1 MAKISVKIIPQIG
14 TTRPYG
20 PTYAPYSF
28 QDPIFPPSQNVF
40 GLTIP
45 GTPPSIAAM
54 SQEPVLKDLESMED
68 VWDAFRLD
76 LIEVESQI
84 NKHLQSH
91 APLINTVAKHIFSSG
106 GKRIRPL
113 LLILC
118 ARLCGYLPKESIL
131 LGSLIEF
138 IHTATLLH
146 DDVLDEAELRRGQST
161 ARKIWGN
168 QASILVG
175 DYLYSQAMA
184 LIATFHNH
192 GINEVLADAC
202 RKMAEGEV
210 LQLCA
215 NSQPDLSE
223 EAYLKIVEY
232 KTATLVAASCKV
244 GAIVGGASL
253 AEQSALF
260 RFGYHLGMAFQ
271 LADDRLDYG
280 ADRTKLGKT
289 LGQDLRQGMMTL
301 PLLHLLQ
308 TCSSEDGRWIREK
321 IAVHAI
327 QDEDVAQI
335 IRLMHQQGS
344 LTYATARARQF
355 VEAAALDLEP
365 FPPGTAKRCLAITA
379 CYMVNRDQ

>member
-1 MAKISVKIIPQIG
+1 
-14 TTRPYG
+14 
-20 PTYAPYSF
+20 
-28 QDPIFPPSQNVF
+28 
-40 GLTIP
+40 
-45 GTPPSIAAM
+45 
-54 SQEPVLKDLESMED
+54 MED
-68 VWDAFRLD
+68 VWEAFRPD

-84 NKHLQSH
+84 TNILNRMLRSSIPSPVISLH
-91 APLINTVAKHIFSSG
+91 SG

-118 ARLCGYLPKESIL
+118 ARLCGFLEKDFLL

-146 DDVLDEAELRRGQST
+146 DDVLDEADIRRGQPT

-184 LIATFHNH
+184 MIATFHNH
-192 GINEVLADAC
+192 GINEALADAC

-223 EAYLKIVEY
+223 TAYLKIVEY

-253 AEQSALF
+253 EEQAALY
-260 RFGYHLGMAFQ
+260 RFGYI
-271 LADDRLDYG
+271 LAWHFNWPTI
-280 ADRTKLGKT
+280 AWI
-289 LGQDLRQGMMTL
+289 M
-301 PLLHLLQ
+301 LQ
-308 TCSSEDGRWIREK
+308 TGQSSAKPLVK
-321 IAVHAI
+321 I
-327 QDEDVAQI
+327 
-335 IRLMHQQGS
+335 S
-344 LTYATARARQF
+344 ARA
-355 VEAAALDLEP
+355 
-365 FPPGTAKRCLAITA
+365 
-379 CYMVNRDQ
+379 